1 MVTERARRQY
11 LEAMGIPLWVARH
24 PLPNALDSNLPPVEE
39 AEERPDETINHHQR
53 LHALIDDVERDDAPS
68 GFEAS
73 TTPPAEVADP
83 APTDPTTA
91 ARSIRAMLEGESLR
105 ETERSSETPAAPVE
119 KARETTEAS
128 RAPDAAA
135 GRAPHEPLRFSLQVG
150 ALDGRWLLMLA
161 RDEAP
166 NEQEQ
171 NLINAILQAG
181 GVQPSASLSCQRF
194 GWPMMEGLP
203 VDDALDEARQ
213 GFKAFLA
220 GRRARGWH
228 PERLLLFGRHSVLE
242 EVLDIHSGRSRVLDL
257 PFWQGP
263 ALESLGEAQARR
275 ALWATMGEWPTWWQ
289 GQAEASGDDDH

>member
-39 AEERPDETINHHQR
+39 AEARFDETINHHQR
-53 LHALIDDVERDDAPS
+53 LHALIDDVERDDATPVVK
-68 GFEAS
+68 AS
-73 TTPPAEVADP
+73 TITPAKAADP
-83 APTDPTTA
+83 APPDPTAA
-91 ARSIRAMLEGESLR
+91 ARSIRAMLEGESPR
-105 ETERSSETPAAPVE
+105 GTEHPIETPAAPVA
-119 KARETTEAS
+119 KAEEAS
-128 RAPDAAA
+128 EAPRASAAA
-135 GRAPHEPLRFSLQVG
+135 VRAPHEPLRFSLQVG

-166 NEQEQ
+166 SEQEQ

-220 GRRARGWH
+220 GRRARGWQ

-242 EVLDIHSGRSRVLDL
+242 EVLDIHDGKSRVLDL
-257 PFWQGP
+257 PLWQGP

-275 ALWATMGEWPTWWQ
+275 ALWATMGKWPVWWQ
-289 GQAEASGDDDH
+289 GQAEASGNDDY